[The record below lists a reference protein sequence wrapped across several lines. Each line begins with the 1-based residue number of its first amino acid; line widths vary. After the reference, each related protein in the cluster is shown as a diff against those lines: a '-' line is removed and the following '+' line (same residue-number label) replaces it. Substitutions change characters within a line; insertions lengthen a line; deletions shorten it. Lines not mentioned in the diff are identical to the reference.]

1 MRRNRLRTIIT
12 IAALAMLLPLSS
24 SASSDD
30 NQNTTK
36 PLAVN
41 QTEGFG
47 DGQLLVF
54 TYFQNFACIHQPFD
68 DLDHNG
74 LVAAVD
80 PNEFQ
85 RPICAVGRG
94 PSIDPTGRPINETL
108 KLYVIAPFFGHDTN
122 PADAFSPEL
131 GQALLSLFGF
141 IPEAFK
147 TQPSVAVQCPE
158 PGPPV
163 TQHTGHPGSCT
174 MHTTLTDLGPV
185 LAKLGKVPPNTSVI
199 VPTLNHSHILE
210 GKSFGPA
217 WWEVISVLVTDP
229 SAWPSAD
236 GKTGINSLD
245 ALRAAQAAGQA
256 AADQPTNFFLFF
268 DSKPEGHN

>member
-1 MRRNRLRTIIT
+1 MKKNRVLPTILSV
-12 IAALAMLLPLSS
+12 ASAVLLSVSAL
-24 SASSDD
+24 ASSDD
-30 NQNTTK
+30 QGPAK

-41 QTEGFG
+41 QTEAFG

-85 RPICAVGRG
+85 RPVCAVGRAPG
-94 PSIDPTGRPINETL
+94 IDPTGRPVKETL
-108 KLYVIAPFFGHDTN
+108 KLYVIAPFFGNDTN
-122 PADAFSPEL
+122 PNDAFTPEL
-131 GQALLSLFGF
+131 GQALLGLFGF

-147 TQPSVAVQCPE
+147 THPAVAVQCPE

-163 TQHTGHPGSCT
+163 TQHAGQPGTCT

-185 LAKLGKVPPNTSVI
+185 LAKLGKVPPNTRVM
-199 VPTLNHSHILE
+199 VPTLNHSHIID
-210 GKSFGPA
+210 GDSFEPA
-217 WWEVISVLVTDP
+217 WWQIISVLVTDP
-229 SAWPSAD
+229 SVWPSAD
-236 GKTGINSLD
+236 GSRGINSLD
-245 ALRAAQAAGQA
+245 ALRTAQTAGKAAP
-256 AADQPTNFFLFF
+256 DQPTNFFLFF
-268 DSKPEGHN
+268 DSQREGHN

>member
-1 MRRNRLRTIIT
+1 MKKNSLRM
-12 IAALAMLLPLSS
+12 IACLASEILLGLSS
-24 SASSDD
+24 YALSDD
-30 NQNTTK
+30 NQHTTR

-74 LVAAVD
+74 QVAAVD
-80 PNEFQ
+80 ANEFQ
-85 RPICAVGRG
+85 RPICDVGR
-94 PSIDPTGRPINETL
+94 SSTIDPTGRPVKETL

-122 PADAFSPEL
+122 VNDAFSPEL

-147 TQPSVAVQCPE
+147 TNPTVPVQCPE
-158 PGPPV
+158 PGLPV
-163 TQHTGHPGSCT
+163 TQHKGMPSTCT
-174 MHTTLTDLGPV
+174 MHTMLTDLGPV
-185 LAKLGKVPPNTSVI
+185 LAKLGKVPPNTSVV
-199 VPTLNHSHILE
+199 VPTLNHSHIL
-210 GKSFGPA
+210 GGTSFEPV
-217 WWEVISVLVTDP
+217 WWQIISVLVTDP

-236 GKTGINSLD
+236 GTSGINSLD
-245 ALRAAQAAGQA
+245 ALRAAQAAGKA
-256 AADQPTNFFLFF
+256 AADQPTNFFLYFSS
-268 DSKPEGHN
+268 DKESH

>member
-1 MRRNRLRTIIT
+1 MKKNSLRM
-12 IAALAMLLPLSS
+12 IACLASVILLGLSS
-24 SASSDD
+24 YALSDD
-30 NQNTTK
+30 NQHTTR

-74 LVAAVD
+74 QVAAVD
-80 PNEFQ
+80 ANEFQ
-85 RPICAVGRG
+85 RPICDVGR
-94 PSIDPTGRPINETL
+94 SSTIDPTGRPVKETL

-122 PADAFSPEL
+122 VNDAFSPEL

-147 TQPSVAVQCPE
+147 TNPTVPVQCPE
-158 PGPPV
+158 PGLPV
-163 TQHTGHPGSCT
+163 TQHKGMPSTCT
-174 MHTTLTDLGPV
+174 MHTTQTDLGPA
-185 LAKLGKVPPNTSVI
+185 LAKLGKVPPNTSVL
-199 VPTLNHSHILE
+199 VPTLNHSHIID
-210 GKSFGPA
+210 GKNFGPV

-229 SAWPSAD
+229 AAWPSAD

-245 ALRAAQAAGQA
+245 ALRAAQANGQA
-256 AADQPTNFFLFF
+256 APDQPTNFFLFF
-268 DSKPEGHN
+268 DSQPEGHN